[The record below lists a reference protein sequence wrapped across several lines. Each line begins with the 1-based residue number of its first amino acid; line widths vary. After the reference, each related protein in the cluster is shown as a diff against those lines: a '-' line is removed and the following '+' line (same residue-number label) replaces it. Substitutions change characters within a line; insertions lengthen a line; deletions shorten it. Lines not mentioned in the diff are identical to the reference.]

1 MSLLVVFEIF
11 GLFVQTM
18 TADEKYILCNS
29 ENSPQPIEMQLSEK
43 QTTFSD
49 YSASFLKS
57 TSNLKHF
64 EKDHDLDTLCIS
76 DITDSETLG
85 QTNV

>member
-1 MSLLVVFEIF
+1 
-11 GLFVQTM
+11 
-18 TADEKYILCNS
+18 
-29 ENSPQPIEMQLSEK
+29 MQLSEK

-57 TSNLKHF
+57 TSNLKYF

-85 QTNV
+85 